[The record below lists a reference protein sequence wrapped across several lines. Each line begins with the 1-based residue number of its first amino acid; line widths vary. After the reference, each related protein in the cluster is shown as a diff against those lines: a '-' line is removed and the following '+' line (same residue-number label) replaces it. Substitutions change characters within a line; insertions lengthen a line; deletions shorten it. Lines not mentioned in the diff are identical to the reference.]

1 MTKLETNEQPF
12 RCDCVKL
19 KRAIQAVIYEET
31 KFMTPEERR
40 DYFRQAGERAA
51 QRRAE
56 LAILTDTEKR

>member
-1 MTKLETNEQPF
+1 MTKPETTEPPF

-31 KFMTPEERR
+31 KYLTPEERR
-40 DYFRQAGERAA
+40 EYFRQAGERAA

-56 LAILTDTEKR
+56 HRAAEHQT